1 MMGIR
6 VRKTMI
12 NALLAFGL
20 LTSLQ
25 GCALLLIGAAGGGA
39 LVATDRRTLGAQT
52 EDKEI
57 RVKAMSRLND
67 QLPDEAHVKTTVYNR
82 RVLLTGEVPNEATK
96 RQAEDI
102 VRDLNNVN
110 SIVNELAIQGAS
122 SLSSRA
128 NDAYLE
134 GRIKAAL
141 VQEKGLSANNY
152 KVVAERGDIYL
163 MGLVT
168 MDEGN
173 RGADVASRVPG
184 VERVVKV
191 FQYIEPTSQQR
202 PVTQGAP
209 VTQATPVPA
218 AQTGATIGAVP
229 DSNVTSRPLDQHG
242 PAPIYT
248 PDVHPGNPHKA
259 PN

>member
-1 MMGIR
+1 MMGTR
-6 VRKTMI
+6 VRKTI
-12 NALLAFGL
+12 VNVVLAFGL

-25 GCALLLIGAAGGGA
+25 GCALLLIGAIGGGGA

-57 RVKAMSRLND
+57 GVKAASRLAD
-67 QLPDEAHVKTTVYNR
+67 QLPDQAHVKTNVYNR

-102 VRDLNNVN
+102 VRDINNV
-110 SIVNELAIQGAS
+110 SGIVNELAIQGAS

-128 NDAYLE
+128 NDTYIE
-134 GRIKAAL
+134 GKVKTAL
-141 VQEKGLSANNY
+141 VQEKNLSANHF
-152 KVVAERGDIYL
+152 KVVSERGDLYL

-168 MDEGN
+168 RDEGN
-173 RGADVASRVPG
+173 RGADAASRVPG

-191 FQYIEPTSQQR
+191 FQYIEPTDQQ
-202 PVTQGAP
+202 QSAQEGAP
-209 VTQATPVPA
+209 AAPPPRPA
-218 AQTGATIGAVP
+218 VDTGATVGAVP
-229 DSNVTSRPLDQHG
+229 DSSVTSRPLDQQA
-242 PAPIYT
+242 PAPITT
-248 PDVHPGNPHKA
+248 PAVHPGNPHQA